1 MSLESQIADLV
12 TATTD
17 LTSSVDARMDQVVQL
32 ATAENV
38 SNKQFTNSTINSTPI
53 GQTAPAAVKATT
65 LTSTGATTLGA
76 TAAASID
83 STPLGQTTPAPVAAT
98 SLTLGPG
105 SQVRRLLTL
114 DIGFATYS
122 LLEIPSGQ
130 TFMQIFG
137 SSEDPA
143 TPNVCVY
150 SIAINIGV
158 QIKAVAQ
165 KTELVANEIKI
176 VQNATTLKYFVAFK
190 KGNTNGV
197 LFLLANIFQSAKFA
211 DSLFQ
216 AVGASSL
223 TGYNTLVTL

>member
-1 MSLESQIADLV
+1 MSLESQIGDLV

-17 LTSSVDARMDQVVQL
+17 LTESVNARMDQVVQL

-53 GQTAPAAVKATT
+53 GQGTPAAVKATT

-76 TAAASID
+76 MSAASID
-83 STPLGQTTPAPVAAT
+83 STPVGQTTPAPIGAT
-98 SLTLGPG
+98 SLTMGAG

-122 LLEIPSGQ
+122 LLEVPSGQ
-130 TFMQIFG
+130 TFLQVYG
-137 SSEDPA
+137 ASEDAA

-150 SIAINIGV
+150 GIAVNIGA

-165 KTELVANEIKI
+165 KAELVANEIKI
-176 VQNATTLKYFVAFK
+176 VQHATTLKYYLAFK
-190 KGNTNGV
+190 KGNANGV
-197 LFLLANIFQSAKFA
+197 LFLVANVFQANKFA

-216 AVGASSL
+216 VSGVASLS
-223 TGYNTLVTL
+223 GYNTLVTL